1 MQLHHG
7 SAQLSAACPL
17 LRGSARSTRHASP
30 APHSGRHGRRGAR
43 PRAFRPVRA
52 AAGGGGSG
60 DARASLYPAGQRQAR
75 LRLPALLLF
84 VTADALLDEEAVRE
98 ELAAAVSAGATAVV
112 LAEGA
117 DAGGGAARLYDA
129 ALALKELLR
138 SRAALMIR
146 DRTDIAE
153 AVGADGVLLSPGGLP
168 TVVAK
173 RMLAGGL
180 GLVGRVV
187 GEPAAAA
194 AAAAEGASFVVLEGG
209 GGRAPPTP
217 AAAAA
222 ARQQQRSSASIPVIA
237 LAPAAASSEELATLV
252 VAGVDGLAMDTADLT
267 PVASALRQRPQS
279 STAMAAA
286 SLLHM
291 LGATADVMMASFDGG
306 DASVSSIDIDEALF
320 GEPQDEDTVWS
331 MAAAE
336 MAAAGAAAAAGLMP
350 APGPARAAR
359 RAPAAQLSQ
368 LLSASREALVEAER
382 GLLTDLLGFLSEAC
396 PELEEAVLVQDALRQ
411 LDELFLL
418 VVVGEF
424 NSGKSAVVNALLGQR
439 YLAEGILPT
448 TNEICVLKW
457 GETDEASYSDAGGVQ
472 DSEGVFTRK
481 LPAEL
486 LREVNVVDTPGT
498 NVILERQQ
506 RLTEEYV
513 PRADLVLFVLSADRP
528 FTDSEVRFLK
538 YVRQWGKKVVFV
550 VNKVDL
556 LSSEAE
562 VDEVVGFVRENAG
575 RLLDVRDARVL
586 PISARAAMEAKL
598 ACRGVAASERPRFW
612 PAGADGDSTD
622 SDLEPLHASTST
634 SGGVLTPE
642 QAAVLAADPNWQRS
656 RFESLEHFIY
666 QFLVRGSPGTA
677 VASLNFSSDDEEIG
691 AEAGS
696 GAPLAT
702 GESVRLKLQTP
713 LFMAEALIDQAGR
726 AVGAEL
732 EAARENLGNLRLVR
746 TQLMHFKKE
755 MGKEGRLQRE
765 EVSKLVKAGVQ
776 RNGRAVDATLKLS
789 NWEVLLNY
797 LLNGSKDGT
806 VKPGPVARRMR
817 AEGGGEEAAG
827 VRSLVREH
835 TSWLES
841 NCQRQV
847 ANYRSFVDQRVAALG
862 YSMPAL
868 LRDASTGALSSSG
881 GDDGGREAAVAAG
894 GGGREARAAEPAAL
908 TAAGAPAP
916 EAALLG
922 ELDSDAEARRRWREL
937 RQAAAAAAADAADY
951 SSWRRGAR
959 RGEEEGDESAL
970 AATGALDPRRT
981 ELLLEEEVREAVL
994 STVGTAGGA
1003 GLFGLVLTWVLPT
1016 TLEDLLALGLA
1027 AMVGYMSVLSLPLR
1041 RGEAKRK
1048 LEALAASYAE
1058 DIQAKMEAELGGALD
1073 ACEFEV
1079 LGLIAPLEKLGA
1091 DAVALAEGHEARR
1104 RQLSQR
1110 LDILK
1115 QRVANVE

>member
-146 DRTDIAE
+146 DRTDI
-153 AVGADGVLLSPGGLP
+153 
-168 TVVAK
+168 
-173 RMLAGGL
+173 
-180 GLVGRVV
+180 
-187 GEPAAAA
+187 
-194 AAAAEGASFVVLEGG
+194 
-209 GGRAPPTP
+209 
-217 AAAAA
+217 
-222 ARQQQRSSASIPVIA
+222 
-237 LAPAAASSEELATLV
+237 
-252 VAGVDGLAMDTADLT
+252 
-267 PVASALRQRPQS
+267 
-279 STAMAAA
+279 
-286 SLLHM
+286 
-291 LGATADVMMASFDGG
+291 
-306 DASVSSIDIDEALF
+306 
-320 GEPQDEDTVWS
+320 
-331 MAAAE
+331 
-336 MAAAGAAAAAGLMP
+336 
-350 APGPARAAR
+350 
-359 RAPAAQLSQ
+359 AAQLSQ

-797 LLNGSKDGT
+797 LLNGSKDGGA
-806 VKPGPVARRMR
+806 GP
-817 AEGGGEEAAG
+817 AA
-827 VRSLVREH
+827 H
-835 TSWLES
+835 
-841 NCQRQV
+841 
-847 ANYRSFVDQRVAALG
+847 
-862 YSMPAL
+862 
-868 LRDASTGALSSSG
+868 GA
-881 GDDGGREAAVAAG
+881 AAG
-894 GGGREARAAEPAAL
+894 GGGAGGGAQHGGHRRRRRTLWPGADVGAADDAGGPAGAGPGGHGGLHVGAQPAAASRRGQTQAGGAGRQL
-908 TAAGAPAP
+908 CRGHPGQDGGGAGRSAGRLRVRGPGPDRATGEAWCRRGGARRRPRGAPAP
-916 EAALLG
+916 AVPALG
-922 ELDSDAEARRRWREL
+922 HS
-937 RQAAAAAAADAADY
+937 QAAGGQRGVSLLPAAAPGTGPGAAIRLATSCWCQAVH
-951 SSWRRGAR
+951 
-959 RGEEEGDESAL
+959 SA
-970 AATGALDPRRT
+970 PH
-981 ELLLEEEVREAVL
+981 
-994 STVGTAGGA
+994 
-1003 GLFGLVLTWVLPT
+1003 
-1016 TLEDLLALGLA
+1016 
-1027 AMVGYMSVLSLPLR
+1027 LPLTPFPYPHIFR
-1041 RGEAKRK
+1041 
-1048 LEALAASYAE
+1048 SYT
-1058 DIQAKMEAELGGALD
+1058 I
-1073 ACEFEV
+1073 ACWFVAVV
-1079 LGLIAPLEKLGA
+1079 LL
-1091 DAVALAEGHEARR
+1091 
-1104 RQLSQR
+1104 
-1110 LDILK
+1110 
-1115 QRVANVE
+1115 N